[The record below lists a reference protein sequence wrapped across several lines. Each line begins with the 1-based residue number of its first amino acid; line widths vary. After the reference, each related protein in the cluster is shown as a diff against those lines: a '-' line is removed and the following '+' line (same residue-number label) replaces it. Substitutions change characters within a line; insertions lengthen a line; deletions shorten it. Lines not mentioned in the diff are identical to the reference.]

1 MRGKRWLTHH
11 PPFPSIMILSCSQCY
26 GQTVKYAQASSL
38 SAYHIVSL
46 LRSAHTGDSYSR
58 WQCCL
63 PLEGCHPSFRVN
75 QRLRSHHVSV
85 AYYRRNDGD
94 CRHDRHKH
102 RCAIQD
108 RLLITVGYACLWL
121 HAAIHAIR
129 SAKLLIVSS

>member
-1 MRGKRWLTHH
+1 MALFRPSF
-11 PPFPSIMILSCSQCY
+11 PPIMILSSSQCY

-46 LRSAHTGDSYSR
+46 LRPSYTGDGHSR

-63 PLEGCHPSFRVN
+63 PLEGCYPSFRVN

-85 AYYRRNDGD
+85 AHYRRNDAD
-94 CRHDRHKH
+94 SRHDRHEY
-102 RCAIQD
+102 RCTVQD
-108 RLLITVGYACLWL
+108 RLLITVGYASLWL
-121 HAAIHAIR
+121 HVAVHAIR